1 MKPSAAIA
9 AALLF
14 HALPVAAQ
22 DTIHFKDGKTETG
35 NVVELTGGFVVLR
48 PPAPNTTLRRHR
60 AEDIAT
66 VRFSERPEME
76 RARAAQGN
84 ERVDLLRRVWYLLRP
99 SIDLPESPAGEWG
112 LMFASAILNS
122 QVQDNVKLSFEVFE
136 TIEQRDW
143 NRERRHAARR
153 GRFNAMLNL
162 GLMEEAMAEARA
174 VASDPAQEDP
184 ELLIIAR
191 MMLGDLAL
199 RQLKELEEE
208 NPRWDLDDLVRPRR
222 NALRDEALD
231 HYLYAHLYHGD
242 LPESAARGLAAA
254 IGVILHDKDRR
265 GASARAKDLVTLYPD
280 TEAAKA
286 NAALADEG
294 KKAAEKKEEDV
305 EEAPEETATP
315 ETTEN
320 SNQDT
325 EP

>member
-1 MKPSAAIA
+1 MKFPAAIIVTF
-9 AALLF
+9 LLRAF
-14 HALPVAAQ
+14 PSWAQ
-22 DTIHFKDGKTETG
+22 DTIHFKDGRTETG
-35 NVVELTGGFVVLR
+35 HVVELTGGFVVLR
-48 PPAPNTTLRRHR
+48 PPAANAPLRRHR
-60 AEDIAT
+60 SEEIAT
-66 VRFSERPEME
+66 VRFSERPEMA
-76 RARAAQGN
+76 RALAAQGN

-99 SIDLPESPAGEWG
+99 SIDLPESPAGDWG
-112 LMFASAILNS
+112 LLFASAILGS
-122 QVQDNVKLSFEVFE
+122 QVEDNVKLSFEVFE
-136 TIEQRDW
+136 TIEQQDW

-191 MMLGDLAL
+191 MMLGDLAF

-222 NALRDEALD
+222 NALRDDALD

-254 IGVILHDKDRR
+254 IEVILHDKDRR
-265 GASARAKDLVTLYPD
+265 GAAARARDLITLYPG

-286 NAALADEG
+286 SAEL
-294 KKAAEKKEEDV
+294 AAEAKPAAKEKET
-305 EEAPEETATP
+305 EEAPP
-315 ETTEN
+315 EDTED
-320 SNQDT
+320 SNQKN

>member
-1 MKPSAAIA
+1 MKSAAVIT
-9 AALLF
+9 AALLLS
-14 HALPVAAQ
+14 ALPASAQ

-48 PPAPNTTLRRHR
+48 PPAPNAPIRRHR
-60 AEDIAT
+60 SEDIAT

-76 RARAAQGN
+76 RARAAEGN

-112 LMFASAILNS
+112 LLFADAILGS
-122 QVQDNVKLSFEVFE
+122 QVEDNVKLSFEVFQ
-136 TIEQRDW
+136 TIEQQDW

-174 VASDPAQEDP
+174 VAGDPAQEDP

-191 MMLGDLAL
+191 MMLGDLAF

-222 NALRDEALD
+222 NALRDDALD
-231 HYLYAHLYHGD
+231 HYLFAHLYHGD

-254 IGVILHDKDRR
+254 VEVILHDKDRR
-265 GASARAKDLVTLYPD
+265 GAAARARDLVTLYPG

-286 NAALADEG
+286 SEALATEA
-294 KKAAEKKEEDV
+294 KPEAKEKEE
-305 EEAPEETATP
+305 EEETP
-315 ETTEN
+315 ENTED
-320 SNQDT
+320 SNQET

>member
-1 MKPSAAIA
+1 MKRIAAIILP
-9 AALLF
+9 LLLSTPL
-14 HALPVAAQ
+14 ASAQ
-22 DTIHFKDGKTETG
+22 DTIHFKDGKTEAGT
-35 NVVELTGGFVVLR
+35 VVELTGGFVVLR
-48 PPAPNTTLRRHR
+48 LPAPNTTVRRHR

-66 VRFSERPEME
+66 VRFSDRPEMA
-76 RARAAQGN
+76 RARAAEGN

-99 SIDLPESPAGEWG
+99 SIGLPESPAGDWG
-112 LMFASAILNS
+112 LLFATAILGS
-122 QVQDNVKLSFEVFE
+122 QVQDNVKLSFEVFQ
-136 TIEQRDW
+136 TIEHQDW

-191 MMLGDLAL
+191 MMLGDLAF

-222 NALRDEALD
+222 NALRDDALD
-231 HYLYAHLYHGD
+231 QYLFAHLYHGD

-254 IGVILHDKDRR
+254 IEVILHDTDRT
-265 GASARAKDLVTLYPD
+265 GAAARARDLVTLYPD
-280 TEAAKA
+280 TEAAKSI
-286 NAALADEG
+286 AALAEEG
-294 KKAAEKKEEDV
+294 KKATDKENDSPDNTEDSTN
-305 EEAPEETATP
+305 P
-315 ETTEN
+315 N
-320 SNQDT
+320 

>member
-1 MKPSAAIA
+1 MKVPAAIIVCLCLSA
-9 AALLF
+9 PFAS
-14 HALPVAAQ
+14 AQ

-35 NVVELTGGFVVLR
+35 SVVELTGGFVVLR
-48 PPAPNTTLRRHR
+48 PPAPNAPVRRHR
-60 AEDIAT
+60 SEDIAT

-76 RARAAQGN
+76 RARAAEGN

-99 SIDLPESPAGEWG
+99 SIGQPESPAGDWG
-112 LMFASAILNS
+112 LLFASAILDS
-122 QVQDNVKLSFEVFE
+122 QVEDNVKLSFEVFQ
-136 TIEQRDW
+136 TIEQQDW

-191 MMLGDLAL
+191 MMLGDLAF

-222 NALRDEALD
+222 NALRDDALD
-231 HYLYAHLYHGD
+231 HYLFAHLYHGD
-242 LPESAARGLAAA
+242 LPDSAARGLAAA
-254 IGVILHDKDRR
+254 IEVVLHDKDRR
-265 GASARAKDLVTLYPD
+265 GAAARARDLVTLYPG

-286 NAALADEG
+286 SAELATEAKSAAKE
-294 KKAAEKKEEDV
+294 KEE
-305 EEAPEETATP
+305 EKETP
-315 ETTEN
+315 EDTEE
-320 SNQDT
+320 SNQMN
-325 EP
+325 EK

>member
-1 MKPSAAIA
+1 MKKTTAILVSCSFA
-9 AALLF
+9 VLPAL
-14 HALPVAAQ
+14 AQ
-22 DTIHFKDGKTETG
+22 DTIHFKDGRTETG
-35 NVVELTGGFVVLR
+35 SVVELTGGFVVLR
-48 PPAPNTTLRRHR
+48 PPAPNAPVRRHR
-60 AEDIAT
+60 SEDIAT
-66 VRFSERPEME
+66 VRFSDLPEM
-76 RARAAQGN
+76 ARALAAEGN

-99 SIDLPESPAGEWG
+99 SIALPESQAGEWG
-112 LMFASAILNS
+112 LQFAAAILDS
-122 QVQDNVKLSFEVFE
+122 RAEDNVKLSFEVFQ
-136 TIEQRDW
+136 TIEQQDW

-191 MMLGDLAL
+191 MMLGDLAF

-222 NALRDEALD
+222 NALRDDALD

-254 IGVILHDKDRR
+254 IQVILHDKDRR
-265 GASARAKDLVTLYPD
+265 GAAARARDLVTLYPG

-286 NAALADEG
+286 SAEL
-294 KKAAEKKEEDV
+294 AAEFKPAKKN
-305 EEAPEETATP
+305 EADADSPD
-315 ETTEN
+315 
-320 SNQDT
+320 DT
-325 EP
+325 EDSTKQNEP